1 MNFIEIKNVIIN
13 LNEVRY
19 IDTNGNYEDELGML
33 FQFERDDV
41 YTVIKFDNESELNF
55 WMHYLRKYINR

>member
-13 LNEVRY
+13 LNEVRF

-41 YTVIKFDNESELNF
+41 YTVIKFDNQSE
-55 WMHYLRKYINR
+55 RDS